1 MPASFNMFITI
12 VLIVSLNF
20 LSFISEAA
28 PELRYFDCPN
38 TTTFNPNSRYQS
50 NLNGLLSSLASNAT
64 LESGF
69 YNTTSGQDPA
79 SIVYGSF
86 MCRGDVTTAQCQ
98 ACVNTAAKEVVRQCS
113 TRKVAVI
120 WYDHCMLRYTDQSF
134 FGDMDEGPLV
144 YMWSTQNI
152 TEPDRF
158 RELLAEKMTEL
169 VGEAAAASG
178 PKKFASK
185 EANFSEFQTLYSLV
199 QCTPDLSTSTCDRCL
214 QGIVAIIPRCCSGK
228 QGGNIMNPSCN
239 LRYEVYPFYNITAQ
253 QAPSPLLL
261 PPPPPINIGSGG
273 DGGVSTATIIAIST
287 SIAGVLL
294 LFSAGFFVYCL
305 RRREKEKYNAIQDEN
320 GGNEITTM
328 ESLQFDLS
336 TIEAATNNFSDEN
349 KLGEGGFGPVYKGL
363 LSNGQEIAVK
373 RLSRS
378 SLQGSEQFKNEVVL
392 VAKLQHRNLVRLLGF
407 CLEEEEK
414 LLVYEFVPNK
424 SLDNFLFDPENQAPL
439 DWSRRY
445 KIINGIARG
454 ILYLHEDSRLTIIHR
469 DLKSSNIL
477 LDQEMNPKISD
488 FGMAKIWG
496 VDQTQGN
503 TSRIVGTYGYMSPE
517 YAFYG
522 QFSVKSDVYS
532 FGVLIIEIITGKK
545 NTRFFDSERNE
556 DLLTYA
562 WKHWKE
568 GTAMEVVDPRLGD
581 SYSANEV
588 MRCIH
593 IGLLCAEEDPENRP
607 TMASIV
613 LMLSSFSVSLPL
625 PQKPAYFPHSRTTER
640 NMPSVGGLE
649 SDNSATKSS
658 TSVNEMSFSEFY
670 PR

>member
-1 MPASFNMFITI
+1 MPASFNMFITF
-12 VLIVSLNF
+12 VLIFSLNF
-20 LSFISEAA
+20 LSFTSEAA
-28 PELRYFDCPN
+28 PELRYSICPN
-38 TTTFNPNSRYQS
+38 TTIFNANSTYQS
-50 NLNGLLSSLASNAT
+50 NLNGLLSSLTSNAT
-64 LESGF
+64 IETGF
-69 YNTTSGQDPA
+69 YNTTIGQDPA

-98 ACVNTAAKEVVRQCS
+98 ECVSTAASEVVQRCS
-113 TRKVAVI
+113 IRKVAVI
-120 WYDHCMLRYTDQSF
+120 WYDQCMLRYTNQSF
-134 FGDMDEGPLV
+134 FGNMDEGPIAYL
-144 YMWSTQNI
+144 WSTQNI
-152 TEPDRF
+152 TEPDQF
-158 RELLAEKMTEL
+158 GDLLSEKMNEL
-169 VGEAAAASG
+169 VDEAATAPSG
-178 PKKFASK
+178 AKKYASK
-185 EANFSEFQTLYSLV
+185 EANFSGFQTLYSLV
-199 QCTPDLSTSTCDRCL
+199 QCTPDLSTSTCNRCL
-214 QGIVAIIPRCCSGK
+214 KRIVADIPRCCSGR

-239 LRYEVYPFYNITAQ
+239 IRYEIYPFYNIKA

-261 PPPPPINIGSGG
+261 PPPPPINI
-273 DGGVSTATIIAIST
+273 
-287 SIAGVLL
+287 
-294 LFSAGFFVYCL
+294 
-305 RRREKEKYNAIQDEN
+305 

-349 KLGEGGFGPVYKGL
+349 KLGEGGFGLVYKGL

-407 CLEEEEK
+407 CLEGEEK

-424 SLDNFLFDPENQAPL
+424 SLDNFLFVPENQAPL

-445 KIINGIARG
+445 KIISGIARG

-477 LDQEMNPKISD
+477 LDQQMNPKISD

-545 NTRFFDSERNE
+545 NTTFFESERNE

-593 IGLLCAEEDPENRP
+593 IGLLCAEEDPEKRP

-649 SDNSATKSS
+649 SDNSTTKSS